1 MLNAEYVERGASEE
15 NKEQTVQRI
24 ISRQKEVEKSNG
36 ELHPLLI
43 FPSGSTFNGS
53 HILKFKRGSF
63 IGEKRVRPM
72 MIKNDLDAT
81 ISIAYDVADV
91 LSITFLQMSWMGFQV
106 IEMGLLPD
114 FEPNEYLFQTH

>member
-1 MLNAEYVERGASEE
+1 M
-15 NKEQTVQRI
+15 
-24 ISRQKEVEKSNG
+24 
-36 ELHPLLI
+36 
-43 FPSGSTFNGS
+43 
-53 HILKFKRGSF
+53 KFKRGAF

-91 LSITFLQMSWMGFQV
+91 LPIAFLQMSWLGFQV

-114 FEPNEYLFQTH
+114 FEPNEYLFQTHKDKGEERWEIFAWAVRDAMSKVSGRPTTDLPVRLKMKYFNYLVGKSDEDMI